1 MAQSNYSGKQANN
14 TSYIKQFV
22 SSSSR
27 NLWKIV
33 NRPKSDGSIEMLL
46 MSSSKANS
54 MYIPGNIYVEGNIY
68 IAGNIST
75 PSETNLQNNID
86 AMQNN
91 IDAMQNNIDAMQ
103 TNIDAM
109 QTNIDDILAKL
120 DALLS

>member
-1 MAQSNYSGKQANN
+1 MSQSNYGGKIQN
-14 TSYIKQFV
+14 TTAYIKHFV
-22 SSSSR
+22 SDTSA

-33 NRPKSDGSIEMLL
+33 NRPNSDGSIEMLL
-46 MSSSKANS
+46 IPSSKAKS
-54 MYIPGNIYVEGNIY
+54 IYIPGNIYVEGNIY

-103 TNIDAM
+103 TNID
-109 QTNIDDILAKL
+109 DILAKL

>member
-1 MAQSNYSGKQANN
+1 MSQSNYGGKIQN
-14 TSYIKQFV
+14 TTAYIKHFI
-22 SSSSR
+22 SDTSA

-33 NRPKSDGSIEMLL
+33 NRPNSDGSIEMLL
-46 MSSSKANS
+46 IPSSKAKS
-54 MYIPGNIYVEGNIY
+54 IYIPGNIYVEGNIY

-91 IDAMQNNIDAMQ
+91 IEAMQTNIDDMQ

-120 DALLS
+120 DILLL